1 MLGNDNY
8 VEYAIKAKPTA
19 SFYVKLVIAIW
30 VFFLGIPLLL
40 FVGGIGM
47 IVSIIGI
54 CLFCYFL
61 GFGKVEYEYTFTNGS
76 VEIAA
81 IYNASKRKELM
92 HFEMEQVAMIV
103 PENSNR
109 IEHEVFAKKRNYT
122 SGNKER
128 NTVTMVVEL
137 NGHKEAVSMEL
148 NDKCMEH
155 IRVYAK
161 NKIYDL

>member
-1 MLGNDNY
+1 MN
-8 VEYAIKAKPTA
+8 IH
-19 SFYVKLVIAIW
+19 
-30 VFFLGIPLLL
+30 LL
-40 FVGGIGM
+40 I
-47 IVSIIGI
+47 
-54 CLFCYFL
+54 
-61 GFGKVEYEYTFTNGS
+61 
-76 VEIAA
+76 EIAA

>member
-1 MLGNDNY
+1 MLSSDNY
-8 VEYAIKAKPTA
+8 VEYAIKARPGT
-19 SFYVKLVIAIW
+19 SFYVKLVLAMWIIL
-30 VFFLGIPLLL
+30 LGIPMLL
-40 FVGGIGM
+40 FVGGIGL

-54 CLFCYFL
+54 CLFVSL
-61 GFGKVEYEYTFTNGS
+61 WGFGKVEYEYTLTNGS

-81 IYNASKRKELM
+81 IYNASKRKELF

-109 IEHEVFAKKRNYT
+109 IEHENFAKKRNYT

-128 NTVTMVVEL
+128 NAVTMVVEI
-137 NGHKEAVSMEL
+137 NGAKQAVSMEL
-148 NDKCMEH
+148 NEKCMDH
-155 IRVYAK
+155 IRLYAK

>member
-8 VEYAIKAKPTA
+8 VEYAIKARPTA

-61 GFGKVEYEYTFTNGS
+61 GFGKVD
-76 VEIAA
+76 
-81 IYNASKRKELM
+81 R
-92 HFEMEQVAMIV
+92 
-103 PENSNR
+103 
-109 IEHEVFAKKRNYT
+109 
-122 SGNKER
+122 SGEFKP
-128 NTVTMVVEL
+128 
-137 NGHKEAVSMEL
+137 
-148 NDKCMEH
+148 
-155 IRVYAK
+155 Y
-161 NKIYDL
+161 